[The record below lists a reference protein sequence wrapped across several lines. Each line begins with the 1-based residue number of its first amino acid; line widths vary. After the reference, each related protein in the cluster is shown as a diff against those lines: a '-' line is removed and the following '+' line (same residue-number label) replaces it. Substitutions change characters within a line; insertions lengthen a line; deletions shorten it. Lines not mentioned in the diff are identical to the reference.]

1 MFTFFFHVAFNVVLP
16 IFLVMG
22 LGYGLA
28 KKFTL
33 DLNTLSK
40 LNFYVFIPVYMF
52 YSLLW
57 FKPNS
62 QDMVESVGFNV
73 LFVGL
78 SFAAMALIAKVLRFQ
93 PSLVPMSLLT
103 SVIFNSANYGIPVV
117 QQAFQGE
124 AIPIQIVTITVMNVL
139 TYTAGVLITGGWGE
153 WREGLKTILKL
164 PILYALFG
172 ALILRALT
180 LPLPDALMSSLK
192 WTSDGMLAIALL
204 TLGAQLAQGG
214 LSLKHPK
221 ELWVTVAGRLILGPI
236 LALLIL
242 KVLGITGL
250 AAKVLFVS
258 SAFPTAVITV
268 MFGIEYKKSPL
279 FAADVVFLTTLLSAG
294 SVTLAIGLAN
304 YLF

>member
-57 FKPNS
+57 FKPSS
-62 QDMVESVGFNV
+62 QNMVESMAFNV
-73 LFVGL
+73 LFAGL
-78 SFAAMALIAKVLRFQ
+78 SFAAMALIAKALRFQ
-93 PSLVPMSLLT
+93 KSLVPMSLLT

-117 QQAFQGE
+117 QQAFQEE

-180 LPLPDALMSSLK
+180 LPLMSSLK
-192 WTSDGMLAIALL
+192 WTSDGMLSIALL

-242 KVLGITGL
+242 KVIGITGL
-250 AAKVLFVS
+250 TAKVLFVS

-268 MFGIEYKKSPL
+268 MFGIEYKRAPL
-279 FAADVVFLTTLLSAG
+279 FAADVVFLTTLLSAA

>member
-1 MFTFFFHVAFNVVLP
+1 MA
-16 IFLVMG
+16 
-22 LGYGLA
+22 LGYVLA

-57 FKPNS
+57 FKPNP
-62 QDMVESVGFNV
+62 QDMEWSVLFNI

-78 SFAAMALIAKVLRFQ
+78 SFLLMFIIAKAFRFNK
-93 PSLVPMSLLT
+93 SMVPMSLLT

-117 QQAFQGE
+117 EQAFHDEG
-124 AIPIQIVTITVMNVL
+124 IPIQIITITVMNVL
-139 TYTAGVLITGGWGE
+139 TYTMGVLITGGWGE
-153 WREGLKTILKL
+153 WREGFKTILKL

-172 ALILRALT
+172 ALLLRVLSI
-180 LPLPDALMSSLK
+180 PLPDALMSSLK
-192 WTSDGMLAIALL
+192 WTSDGMLSIALL
-204 TLGAQLAQGG
+204 TLGAQLSQGG
-214 LSLKHPK
+214 LSMKHPK
-221 ELWVTVAGRLILGPI
+221 ELWLTVAGRLILGPL

-242 KVLGITGL
+242 KGFAITGL
-250 AAKVLFVS
+250 TAKVLFVS

-268 MFGIEYKKSPL
+268 MFGIEYKRTPL
-279 FAADVVFLTTLLSAG
+279 FAADVVFLTTLLSAF
-294 SVTLAIGLAN
+294 SVTIAISLAN